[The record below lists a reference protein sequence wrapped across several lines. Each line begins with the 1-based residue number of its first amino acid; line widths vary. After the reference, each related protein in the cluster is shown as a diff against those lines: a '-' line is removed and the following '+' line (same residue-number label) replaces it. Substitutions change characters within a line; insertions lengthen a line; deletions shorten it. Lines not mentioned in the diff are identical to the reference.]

1 MTDIERT
8 LSRLT
13 RAHKQLAKLE
23 ALLDECEAA
32 LRNNEMIDQCGLRPA
47 TLEDVTFLVGSCADQ
62 EAKIDQLCLRLAI
75 QKHGHDWDSIKAMA
89 KDIKRHYS
97 RRAQ

>member
-13 RAHKQLAKLE
+13 RAHKHLTQLEAKL
-23 ALLDECEAA
+23 DEYDDQTGDHID
-32 LRNNEMIDQCGLRPA
+32 MIRY
-47 TLEDVTFLVGSCADQ
+47 LVGACADQ
-62 EAKIDQLCLRLAI
+62 EANIDQLYLRLAI

-89 KDIKRHYS
+89 KDIKRSYIGG
-97 RRAQ
+97 R